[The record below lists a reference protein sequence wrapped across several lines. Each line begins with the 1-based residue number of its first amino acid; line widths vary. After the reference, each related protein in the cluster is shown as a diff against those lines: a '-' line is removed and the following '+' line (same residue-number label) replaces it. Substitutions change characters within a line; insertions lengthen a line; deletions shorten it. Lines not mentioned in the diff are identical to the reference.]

1 MPNSAPPAC
10 PSAAA
15 SQKPVA
21 KNSSSPG
28 SAAAGCAGNASLG
41 RRFCNFAQSSSHN
54 NGTAFGRMLCCKLR
68 SSTSGGNYTP
78 WVKVKTP
85 QGSRGLIQQP
95 QSAPGA
101 IPPLP
106 QVTAPQS
113 LNLGQPQ
120 TPRTATMDDVRKVAK
135 QMNWTDQQVIDHF
148 KSKGVQITQ

>member
-68 SSTSGGNYTP
+68 SSTSGGNYTHGDAFEYYN
-78 WVKVKTP
+78 
-85 QGSRGLIQQP
+85 GSALNSLSNIEKSNGLERPARLNRNQFGFDLG
-95 QSAPGA
+95 AP
-101 IPPLP
+101 IIKD
-106 QVTAPQS
+106 
-113 LNLGQPQ
+113 
-120 TPRTATMDDVRKVAK
+120 RTFIFGLM
-135 QMNWTDQQVIDHF
+135 
-148 KSKGVQITQ
+148 

>member
-21 KNSSSPG
+21 KNSSRPG

-68 SSTSGGNYTP
+68 SSTSGGNYTRTDP
-78 WVKVKTP
+78 VNLQRRLWNACLEGADVEYDC
-85 QGSRGLIQQP
+85 QNIIQSRLHRSLCLWAVELHRELALKEKWKGDRP
-95 QSAPGA
+95 SAPDRG
-101 IPPLP
+101 
-106 QVTAPQS
+106 
-113 LNLGQPQ
+113 
-120 TPRTATMDDVRKVAK
+120 
-135 QMNWTDQQVIDHF
+135 
-148 KSKGVQITQ
+148 

>member
-1 MPNSAPPAC
+1 MPNAEPPAC

-68 SSTSGGNYTP
+68 SSTSGGNYT
-78 WVKVKTP
+78 
-85 QGSRGLIQQP
+85 L
-95 QSAPGA
+95 
-101 IPPLP
+101 LD
-106 QVTAPQS
+106 S
-113 LNLGQPQ
+113 LNERIADVKMQINRRFDDY
-120 TPRTATMDDVRKVAK
+120 PRLRACFHGRAQNFEVNFIERRLSATAVFRFETFSVARK
-135 QMNWTDQQVIDHF
+135 
-148 KSKGVQITQ
+148 